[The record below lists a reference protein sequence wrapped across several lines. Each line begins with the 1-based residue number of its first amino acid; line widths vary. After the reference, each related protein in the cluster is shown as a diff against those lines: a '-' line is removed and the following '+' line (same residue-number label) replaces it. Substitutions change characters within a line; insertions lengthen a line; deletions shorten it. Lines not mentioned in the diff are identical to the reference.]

1 MCEVASTAITP
12 VAGVGE
18 AASSRSFSRSPG
30 DNEEPRESVEIL
42 ERSLESLVVS
52 DSSEEGIL
60 MGRIPRGVEGDGA
73 EQLDEECEDREVLI
87 AANESEVANSA
98 FKAEEQEGGG
108 KEATEKR
115 KKRRISSRRTRTV
128 KLSDSGRVY
137 CEIAGV
143 QVTLVTS

>member
-18 AASSRSFSRSPG
+18 ARSFSRSPG